1 MKPTHRKTFTA
12 MFVSLLMV
20 TAYPVYAQGESS
32 IPEAPTA
39 PTPVVSP
46 PQQSSSVSVSLPAI
60 RSRARAWNVR
70 DRYGPTGCV
79 LVVPNKEI
87 ETEALLASMTDMTVM
102 SRVFDKKL
110 ATEHLIPPTSRL
122 LARTYDPFQP
132 FCSPHQQGTG
142 AIYLQGYAAMFFVNI
157 DFPLWTP
164 VESPEK
170 ETAEGVDKLWED
182 TITEMYYPDQVN
194 RRHKAEPERYDPQK
208 VQELKETLIR
218 TLKHAANIRCM
229 ESQEWLTVVVKGKSS
244 GDVVKGSVS
253 TRRGK
258 QDDFW
263 RYDALQFLSKASAAA
278 DSTFLSI
285 RAKKL
290 DIDAFARGELAY
302 EQFRQRTEVLI
313 Y

>member
-12 MFVSLLMV
+12 VFVLLLMV

-39 PTPVVSP
+39 PSPVVSP
-46 PQQSSSVSVSLPAI
+46 PQQSSSVSVSLPTI
-60 RSRARAWNVR
+60 RSRARAWNVP

-110 ATEHLIPPTSRL
+110 AAEHLIPPTSRL
-122 LARTYDPFQP
+122 LGRTYDTFQP

-142 AIYLQGYAAMFFVNI
+142 AIYLQGYAAMFFVNV

-194 RRHKAEPERYDPQK
+194 KRDKDEQQYDAEQ

-244 GDVVKGSVS
+244 GDVTKGSVS
-253 TRRGK
+253 TRGGK

-285 RAKKL
+285 RAKKQ
-290 DIDAFARGELAY
+290 DIDAFAEGTLDY
-302 EQFRQRTEVLI
+302 EQFRRHTEVLT